1 MIKNIIFD
9 LGNVI
14 ISFNQNKIIS
24 NFTQKEEEIKYICDE
39 IFHAPEWELMDLGN
53 ITNDEAIEI
62 INKRNGYKYQKLTE
76 NFLHEWYKK
85 RLFNNDVIKVAKD
98 LSKKG
103 YKLFVLSNMANS
115 TYEYLRKNEFFS
127 LCSGIIISAY
137 EHVLKPDKKIYRLL
151 LERYNLNAEECFFI
165 DDREENIIA
174 GEKLGMKG
182 HVLNREKYGTRKL
195 LEDFNKY
202 NIKI

>member
-1 MIKNIIFD
+1 
-9 LGNVI
+9 
-14 ISFNQNKIIS
+14 
-24 NFTQKEEEIKYICDE
+24 
-39 IFHAPEWELMDLGN
+39 MDLGN

-85 RLFNNDVIKVAKD
+85 RLFNNDVIKIAKD

-115 TYEYLRKNEFFS
+115 TYEYLRKYEFFS

-174 GEKLGMKG
+174 GEKIGIKG

-195 LEDFNKY
+195 IEDFNKY
-202 NIKI
+202 SIEI

>member
-14 ISFNQNKIIS
+14 ISFNKNKIIS
-24 NFTQKEEEIKYICDE
+24 NFTQKQEEIKYICDE

-85 RLFNNDVIKVAKD
+85 RLFNNDVIKIAKD

-115 TYEYLRKNEFFS
+115 TYEYLRKYEFFS

-174 GEKLGMKG
+174 GEKIGIKG

-195 LEDFNKY
+195 IEDFNKY
-202 NIKI
+202 SIEI

>member
-24 NFTQKEEEIKYICDE
+24 NFTQKQEEIKYICDE

-85 RLFNNDVIKVAKD
+85 RLFNNDVIKIAKD

-115 TYEYLRKNEFFS
+115 TYEYLRKYEFFS

-137 EHVLKPDKKIYRLL
+137 EHVIKPDEKIYRIL

-174 GEKLGMKG
+174 GEKIGIKG

-195 LEDFNKY
+195 IEDFNKY
-202 NIKI
+202 SIEI

>member
-14 ISFNQNKIIS
+14 ISFNQKKIIS
-24 NFTQKEEEIKYICDE
+24 NFTQKQEEIKYICDE

-85 RLFNNDVIKVAKD
+85 RLFNNDVIKIAKD
-98 LSKKG
+98 LNKKG

-137 EHVLKPDKKIYRLL
+137 EHVIKPDEKIYRIL

>member
-24 NFTQKEEEIKYICDE
+24 NFTQKQEEIKYICDE

-85 RLFNNDVIKVAKD
+85 RLFNNDVIKIAKD

-115 TYEYLRKNEFFS
+115 TYEYLRKYEFFS

-174 GEKLGMKG
+174 GEKIGIKG

-195 LEDFNKY
+195 IEDFNKY
-202 NIKI
+202 SIEI

>member
-85 RLFNNDVIKVAKD
+85 RLFNNDVIKIAKD

-115 TYEYLRKNEFFS
+115 TYEYLRKYEFFS

-174 GEKLGMKG
+174 GEKIGIKG

-195 LEDFNKY
+195 IEDFNKY
-202 NIKI
+202 SIEI

>member
-1 MIKNIIFD
+1 MIRNIIFD

-14 ISFNQNKIIS
+14 INYNQEQIIN
-24 NFTQKEEEIKYICDE
+24 NFTKKEEEIKYIYDE

-62 INKRNGYKYQKLTE
+62 INKRNEFKYQKLTE
-76 NFLHEWYKK
+76 DFLHEWYKK
-85 RLFNNDVIKVAKD
+85 RLFNNDVIKIAKD
-98 LSKKG
+98 LNKKG

-127 LCSGIIISAY
+127 LCSGITISAY
-137 EHVLKPDKKIYRLL
+137 EHVIKPDEKIYRLL

-165 DDREENIIA
+165 DDRE
-174 GEKLGMKG
+174 
-182 HVLNREKYGTRKL
+182 
-195 LEDFNKY
+195 D
-202 NIKI
+202 